1 MRGVAYHNGQLA
13 SRQTETTLCGA
24 FPHSYLE
31 SRSFTETLHSVAR
44 LVGDRPAGWKQLSG
58 WQIQIKRRNLS
69 HSEYVFAEQGLQ
81 FRQGFLVCVGA
92 VAQRI
97 KFLIEPLPTPKTEK
111 TELKERRKHATCDQ
125 IILLST
131 LESSSADEVY
141 LSNIP
146 LYETCGAQ

>member
-1 MRGVAYHNGQLA
+1 M
-13 SRQTETTLCGA
+13 
-24 FPHSYLE
+24 
-31 SRSFTETLHSVAR
+31 
-44 LVGDRPAGWKQLSG
+44 
-58 WQIQIKRRNLS
+58 
-69 HSEYVFAEQGLQ
+69 FAEQGLQ

-97 KFLIEPLPTPKTEK
+97 KFPIESLPTPKTEK